1 VVDFP
6 LCHNYHIL
14 SNVIIVMVLFDH
26 LLADGLH
33 VGQVPE
39 DGQTDLLVAEDA
51 PVGDFDGGL

>member
-1 VVDFP
+1 
-6 LCHNYHIL
+6 
-14 SNVIIVMVLFDH
+14 MVLFDH

-39 DGQTDLLVAEDA
+39 DGQTDLLLAEDA